1 MTGFAAR
8 RPDAPVFITPPN
20 RLPLDVQAK
29 IETWLEDLLADEALA
44 HAFPVMT
51 KVHDNGRVEV
61 YLDSDR
67 GIDLAT
73 CQRVSRG
80 LEAHLDE
87 TQVLGE
93 KYTREVSSPGPK
105 HPMTNPRQFPK
116 HVGRTLDVTLDDGAT
131 VSGELSE
138 VTDAGLVLTEEVV
151 VRVDNK
157 RTKQQRRHAV
167 DFGAIRGAHVRF
179 AFK

>member
-1 MTGFAAR
+1 M
-8 RPDAPVFITPPN
+8 DA
-20 RLPLDVQAK
+20 QAQ
-29 IETWLEDLLADEALA
+29 IETWLEALLAEGDFA
-44 HAFPVMT
+44 HAFPVGT

-61 YLDSDR
+61 YLDSDT

-87 TQVLGE
+87 TQLLGE
-93 KYTREVSSPGPK
+93 RYTLEVSSPGPK
-105 HPMTNPRQFPK
+105 HPMTRPRQFPK

-131 VSGELSE
+131 VSGALAE

-157 RTKQQRRHAV
+157 RTKQQRRHV
-167 DFGAIRGAHVRF
+167 VEFDAIRGAHVRF
-179 AFK
+179 SFK